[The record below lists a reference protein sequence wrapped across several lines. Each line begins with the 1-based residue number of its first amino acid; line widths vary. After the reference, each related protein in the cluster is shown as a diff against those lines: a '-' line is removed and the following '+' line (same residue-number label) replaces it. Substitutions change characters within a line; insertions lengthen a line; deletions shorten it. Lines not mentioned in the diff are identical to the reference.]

1 MENKKRCK
9 SCAKY
14 RFCNEEETDVENC
27 EKWIKQPYMYLKE
40 HDGYKW
46 EFERID

>member
-14 RFCNEEETDVENC
+14 RFCDEEETDVKNC
-27 EKWIKQPYMYLKE
+27 EKWIKQPYTYLKSR
-40 HDGYKW
+40 DGYIW
-46 EFERID
+46 EFERVD

>member
-1 MENKKRCK
+1 MENKKSCK

-14 RFCNEEETDVENC
+14 RFCDEKETEVENC
-27 EKWIKQPYMYLKE
+27 KKWIKRPYMYLKE

>member
-14 RFCNEEETDVENC
+14 RFCDEEETDKENC
-27 EKWIKQPYMYLKE
+27 EKWIKQPYTYLKE
-40 HDGYKW
+40 HDGVIWK
-46 EFERID
+46 FERVD